1 MSRGAA
7 PLLARII
14 YDKQGICVSEEE
26 PLIVESGSCSERKV
40 KMSNDNRVSEVR
52 TSQREPEREQRIFTF
67 KATQLIW
74 LLFGILEALIA
85 LRIGLMLIGANPDSP
100 IVALIYG
107 ITYLFL
113 FPFTGLIGSPTAGNM
128 VLELS
133 SLFAMLIYA
142 LIAWAMER
150 TVWLIFYRPRGPV
163 VGVTETTTSERHTT
177 P

>member
-1 MSRGAA
+1 MKTG
-7 PLLARII
+7 
-14 YDKQGICVSEEE
+14 Q
-26 PLIVESGSCSERKV
+26 RKFE
-40 KMSNDNRVSEVR
+40 MSNDNRVSEVR

-74 LLFGILEALIA
+74 LFLGILEALIA
-85 LRIGLMLIGANPDSP
+85 LRIGLKLIGANPDSP

-107 ITYLFL
+107 FTYLFL
-113 FPFTGLIGSPTAGNM
+113 FPFEGMTATPSVGSI

-142 LIAWAMER
+142 LIAWAVER
-150 TVWLIFYRPRGPV
+150 IVWLIFYRPSGPIV
-163 VGVTETTTSERHTT
+163 ATTQTTTNEHHTT